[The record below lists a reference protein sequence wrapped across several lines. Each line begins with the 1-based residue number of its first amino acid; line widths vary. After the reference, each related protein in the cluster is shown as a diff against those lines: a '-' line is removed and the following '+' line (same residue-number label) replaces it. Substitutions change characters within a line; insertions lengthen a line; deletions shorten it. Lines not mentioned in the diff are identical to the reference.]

1 MSDAKP
7 AALPDAIKAVL
18 DRCVDDPSAVFD
30 DDALRAAVDLA
41 LTDQRLY
48 QRYLVEVKELGVGM
62 RDLKQELK
70 QRIRAAKEARQ
81 GEESESSAL
90 GKMFAWKTSGLFQRI
105 MTASGPRLIRLS
117 NFRARIVAETIVDD
131 GAEEQRHYELEAIV
145 TGGTVTL
152 RVPASEFGR
161 MGWVHQL
168 GARAIVLP
176 GPGTRDALRAAIQ
189 TYSSG
194 RCVRRA
200 YGHTG
205 WRRLEDGSWAY
216 LHAGGAVVAEALI
229 DPEAEVAASTSSG
242 TSDQTPTEASAD
254 GQTTAPS
261 AIAADQTATTPT
273 TTPDQSPK
281 AANAQQP
288 RVLVDLPTQL
298 SRYSLPEPPVGGERR
313 EAIRTVLRMIALCQ
327 RVMYPLMAFAFR
339 AALGPVD
346 FAMWLMGPTGCFKSE
361 LAVLI
366 SQLWGQQH
374 DRRHLPLSWTATP
387 TAMETL
393 LFCAKD
399 TVVVIDD
406 FVPRG
411 SAMERDRLH
420 ALAERVLRSLGNGSA
435 RARGTASGGLRRDHP
450 PRASVLVTAEDAP
463 RGHSARAR
471 SLLLELTHGDI
482 QPAALSERQAAGASG
497 AYARAMSSYLLWV
510 GERLVAGRP
519 PRLTDRARELRDLAA
534 SDQMHRRTPGIAADL
549 GVGLELILEFA
560 LEAGA
565 IDVTERDALW
575 ADGWAAIGAAAGAQ
589 RDHHVEE
596 EPASTFLR
604 LIASAVAT
612 GRAHLCSTTGGEPA
626 QARRWGWRPVQVGE
640 AEVMRP
646 GGDQVGW
653 VDLGGAQ
660 VYLEPDAA
668 YRAVQAY
675 APDGHG
681 LPVSPSTLRRR
692 LHERGLLAS
701 TETRGGKTHLTVR
714 RVLSGV
720 RREVLHVKWPEITS
734 ADDSGT
740 KGAAPEATTQCDL
753 FNNNN
758 TAHAGSVERV

>member
-1 MSDAKP
+1 MSDTP
-7 AALPDAIKAVL
+7 VLPDAIKAVL

-30 DDALRAAVDLA
+30 DNALRAAVDLA

-90 GKMFAWKTSGLFQRI
+90 GKMFLWKTSGLFHRI
-105 MTASGPRLIRLS
+105 ATAAGPRLIRLS
-117 NFRARIVAETIVDD
+117 NFRARIIAETIVDD
-131 GAEEQRHYELEAIV
+131 GVEEQRHYELEAIV

-152 RVPASEFGR
+152 RVLASEFAS
-161 MGWVHQL
+161 MAWVHRL

-176 GPGTRDALRAAIQ
+176 AGPGTRDALRAAIQ

-261 AIAADQTATTPT
+261 AIAADQTATPT
-273 TTPDQSPK
+273 TTPDQSPR

-288 RVLVDLPTQL
+288 RVLVDLPSQL
-298 SRYSLPEPPVGGERR
+298 SRYSLPEPPVADERR
-313 EAIRTVLRMIALCQ
+313 EAIRTMLRMVALYP
-327 RVMYPLMAFAFR
+327 RVMFPLVAFAHR
-339 AALGPVD
+339 AALGCVD
-346 FAMWLMGPTGCFKSE
+346 FAIWLMGPTGCFKSE

-366 SQLWGQQH
+366 LQLFGQQH

-387 TAMETL
+387 TAMESL
-393 LFCAKD
+393 LFVAKD

-450 PRASVLVTAEDAP
+450 PRASVIVTAEDAP

-482 QPAALSERQAAGASG
+482 QPAALSERQTAGASG
-497 AYARAMSSYLLWV
+497 AYARAMSGYLLWI

-519 PRLTDRARELRDLAA
+519 PRLADRARELRDLAA

-549 GVGLELILEFA
+549 GVGLELVLEFA

-575 ADGWAAIGAAAGAQ
+575 GEGWAAIGAAAGAQ

-604 LIASAVAT
+604 LLASAVAT

-626 QARRWGWRPVQVGE
+626 QARRWGWRPVHVGE

-646 GGDQVGW
+646 GGDQIGW

-660 VYLEPDAA
+660 VYVEPDAA

-681 LPVSPSTLRRR
+681 LPVSLATLRRR
-692 LHERGLLAS
+692 LHEKGLLAS
-701 TETRGGKTHLTVR
+701 VEVRGGKTHLTVR

-720 RREVLHVKWPEITS
+720 RREVLHVRWPAVGGGDERSEVAIVS
-734 ADDSGT
+734 ASG
-740 KGAAPEATTQCDL
+740 EAGQVDMFNSNTTGG
-753 FNNNN
+753 
-758 TAHAGSVERV
+758 TT

>member
-1 MSDAKP
+1 MSDAEP
-7 AALPDAIKAVL
+7 AILPDAIKAVL

-30 DDALRAAVDLA
+30 EDALRAAVDLA

-48 QRYLVEVKELGVGM
+48 QRYLVECKELGVAM
-62 RDLKQELK
+62 RDLRADLK
-70 QRIRAAKEARQ
+70 ERIRAARDARQ

-90 GKMFAWKTSGLFQRI
+90 GKMFAYKSSGLFQRVQS
-105 MTASGPRLIRLS
+105 AAGSHLVRLS
-117 NFRARIVAETIVDD
+117 NFRARIIAETIVDD
-131 GAEEQRHYELEAIV
+131 GVEEQRHYEIDATV
-145 TGGTVTL
+145 NGGTLHL
-152 RVPASEFGR
+152 RVPASEFGS
-161 MGWVHQL
+161 MTWVHRL
-168 GARAIVLP
+168 GVRAIVLP

-205 WRRLEDGSWAY
+205 WRRREDGSWAY

-229 DPEAEVAASTSSG
+229 DPETEAAAPQSGPGAEG
-242 TSDQTPTEASAD
+242 QTPTEASAGD
-254 GQTTAPS
+254 QTPTSSGS
-261 AIAADQTATTPT
+261 AAADEQATTP
-273 TTPDQSPK
+273 DRSPT
-281 AANAQQP
+281 AAPAQQP
-288 RVLVDLPTQL
+288 RVLVDLPSQL
-298 SRYSLPEPPVGGERR
+298 RRYALPEPPVGDARR
-313 EAIRTVLRMIALCQ
+313 EAIRAVLRMMTLCP
-327 RVMYPLMAFAFR
+327 RVLYPLVAFAHR
-339 AALGPVD
+339 AALGCVD
-346 FAMWLMGPTGCFKSE
+346 FAIWLMGPTGCFKSE
-361 LAVLI
+361 VAVLI

-393 LFCAKD
+393 LFAAKD
-399 TVVVIDD
+399 TIVVIDD

-420 ALAERVLRSLGNGSA
+420 ATAERVLRSLGNGST
-435 RARGTASGGLRRDHP
+435 RARGTASGGLRPDHP
-450 PRASVLVTAEDAP
+450 PRASVIVTAEDAP

-482 QPAALSERQAAGASG
+482 EPAALSERQAAGSSG
-497 AYARAMSSYLLWV
+497 AYAQAMSGYLLWI

-519 PRLTDRARELRDLAA
+519 PRLGERARELRDLAA

-549 GVGLELILEFA
+549 GVGLELFLAHA
-560 LEAGA
+560 LDAGA
-565 IDVTERDALW
+565 INAIERDAIW
-575 ADGWAAIGAAAGAQ
+575 TEGWAAIGAAAGAQ
-589 RDHHVEE
+589 QEYQVEE
-596 EPASTFLR
+596 EPASTYLR
-604 LIASAVAT
+604 LLASAVAT

-626 QARRWGWRPVQVGE
+626 QARLWGWRPVQVGDK
-640 AEVMRP
+640 EVMRP

-653 VDLGGAQ
+653 VGLGGAQ

-681 LPVSPSTLRRR
+681 LPVSQATLRRR

-720 RREVLHVKWPEITS
+720 RREVLHIKWPAVGG
-734 ADDSGT
+734 ADEPTKTTNASESTGEAMQMDMFDMPGGT
-740 KGAAPEATTQCDL
+740 T
-753 FNNNN
+753 
-758 TAHAGSVERV
+758 